1 MQITVA
7 GGKNKIQLYI
17 SFSKGLSADT
27 ANPKG
32 FEISFKSFSY
42 KQSAEGSKII
52 LSATASDYS
61 NKYKTDSGLQQAPLL
76 HQSLGVPNFYPHNF
90 H

>member
-1 MQITVA
+1 MQLEVA
-7 GGKNKIQLYI
+7 SGKNKIQSYI
-17 SFSKGLSADT
+17 SFSKGVSADT
-27 ANPKG
+27 ADPKG
-32 FEISFKSFSY
+32 YEISFKSFSY

-52 LSATASDYS
+52 LSPTASDYS
-61 NKYKTDSGLQQAPLL
+61 NKYKTDSGQQQVPLL

>member
-1 MQITVA
+1 MQIAVA
-7 GGKNKIQLYI
+7 SGKNKIQLYI

-27 ANPKG
+27 ADPKG
-32 FEISFKSFSY
+32 YEISFKSFSN

-61 NKYKTDSGLQQAPLL
+61 NKYKTQKRQWSAASALTSPK
-76 HQSLGVPNFYPHNF
+76 LGSP
-90 H
+90 